1 MLNRYR
7 PRRLVV
13 FSRDEL
19 KQSEMMARFQY
30 RIDHPSLRFFV
41 GDVRDQARLERA
53 MHGVDVVFHA
63 AALKQI
69 PSCEYNP
76 FEAIQTNVIG
86 AENVINAAIDA
97 GVKRVIMISTDKAV
111 NPINLYGATKL
122 CAEKL
127 FVQGNAYGY
136 GRGTLLTVVRYGNV
150 IGSRGSVI
158 PLLAAQPAS
167 GIVTVTD
174 PGMTR
179 LWIRLEQGVAFAVR
193 CAEIRRGGEIFLPKI
208 PSMRIL
214 DLVEAVAPRR
224 EGEF

>member
-19 KQSEMMARFQY
+19 KQSEMMARFQH

-86 AENVINAAIDA
+86 AENVISAAIDA
-97 GVKRVIMISTDKAV
+97 RVKRVVMISTDKAV
-111 NPINLYGATKL
+111 NPINLYGATRP
-122 CAEKL
+122 CAEEPS
-127 FVQGNAYGY
+127 VHGNACGS
-136 GRGTLLTVVRYGNV
+136 GRG
-150 IGSRGSVI
+150 
-158 PLLAAQPAS
+158 P
-167 GIVTVTD
+167 
-174 PGMTR
+174 
-179 LWIRLEQGVAFAVR
+179 
-193 CAEIRRGGEIFLPKI
+193 
-208 PSMRIL
+208 
-214 DLVEAVAPRR
+214 
-224 EGEF
+224 